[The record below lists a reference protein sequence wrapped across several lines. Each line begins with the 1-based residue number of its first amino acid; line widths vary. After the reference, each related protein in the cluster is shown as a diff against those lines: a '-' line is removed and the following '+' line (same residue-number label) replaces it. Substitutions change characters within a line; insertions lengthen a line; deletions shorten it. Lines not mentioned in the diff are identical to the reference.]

1 MKIAKLAA
9 CVCAILSGLAGPAWA
24 ESFRSEYVVT
34 LFGLPVAR
42 SNFDTTIGES
52 RYSID
57 GSVRS
62 AGFAE
67 FFDDTRGTIK
77 SSGAVGKAG
86 AAPVS
91 YAVDYTTGKKKKR
104 TSIGF
109 AGGSVTSVSNTP
121 PVKKGQPWIEVQP
134 ADLKSVA
141 DPLTVF
147 MIKADSLQSVCS
159 KRLRLF
165 DGEMRNDFVLSP
177 VGETTVETAG
187 YSGPA
192 MTCSIRFVPVS
203 GYRQGKKQI
212 EYLKKNRNMQVT
224 FAPMRQTG
232 FYAPVIAKIGTQIGT
247 VTVRASKFQ

>member
-1 MKIAKLAA
+1 M
-9 CVCAILSGLAGPAWA
+9 LSVVLLTGISGPAAA

-42 SNFDTTIGES
+42 SNFDTTIDA
-52 RYSID
+52 RAYSIN
-57 GSVRS
+57 GNVRS

-67 FFDDTRGTIK
+67 FFDDTKGTIK
-77 SSGAVGKAG
+77 SSGSVGKAG
-86 AAPVS
+86 ATPSA

-104 TSIGF
+104 TNISF

-121 PVKKGQPWIEVQP
+121 PVKKGKPWIEI
-134 ADLKSVA
+134 ADGDLKSVA

-147 MIKADSLQSVCS
+147 MVKAESLQSVCA

-165 DGEMRNDFVLSP
+165 DGEMRNDFVLAP

-247 VTVRASKFQ
+247 VTVRAARFE

>member
-1 MKIAKLAA
+1 MRMTKSAFLVLAMLTG
-9 CVCAILSGLAGPAWA
+9 LSGSAFA

-42 SNFDTTIGES
+42 SNFDTTIDES
-52 RYSID
+52 RFSIN
-57 GSVRS
+57 GTVRS

-67 FFDDTRGTIK
+67 FFDDTKGTIT
-77 SSGAVGKAG
+77 SRGAIGETG
-86 AAPVS
+86 ASPAA
-91 YAVDYTTGKKKKR
+91 YAVDYTTGKKKKLTR
-104 TSIGF
+104 IGF
-109 AGGSVTSVSNTP
+109 AGGAVTSVSNTP
-121 PVKKGQPWIEVQP
+121 PIKKSGKWIEVDE
-134 ADLKSVA
+134 AHLKSVA

-147 MIKADSLQSVCS
+147 MIKSDSLQSVCS

-192 MTCSIRFVPVS
+192 MTCSVRFVPVS

-212 EYLKKNRNMQVT
+212 EYLKKSRNMQVT

-232 FYAPVIAKIGTQIGT
+232 FYAPVIARIGTQIGT

>member
-1 MKIAKLAA
+1 MLKSVALALA
-9 CVCAILSGLAGPAWA
+9 LLAGLAGPVSA

-42 SNFDTTIGES
+42 SNFDTTIDQ
-52 RYSID
+52 RRFSIN
-57 GSVRS
+57 GTVRS

-67 FFDDTRGTIK
+67 FFDDTKGTIR
-77 SSGAVGKAG
+77 SSGAIDEAG
-86 AAPVS
+86 ATPAA
-91 YAVDYTTGKKKKR
+91 YAVDYTTGKKKKLTR
-104 TSIGF
+104 IGF
-109 AGGSVTSVSNTP
+109 DGGAVTSVSNTP
-121 PVKKGQPWIEVQP
+121 PVKKSGNWIDVDP
-134 ADLKSVA
+134 AHLKSVA

-147 MIKADSLQSVCS
+147 MIKSETLQSVCS

-177 VGETTVETAG
+177 VGETTVETDG

-192 MTCSIRFVPVS
+192 MTCAVRFVPVS

-212 EYLKKNRNMQVT
+212 EYLKKNRNMQIT

-247 VTVRASKFQ
+247 VTVRAARFE

>member
-1 MKIAKLAA
+1 MLKSAA
-9 CVCAILSGLAGPAWA
+9 ALFVALVAGLSGPAAA

-34 LFGLPVAR
+34 LYGLPVAR
-42 SNFDTTIGES
+42 STFDTTIEAS
-52 RYSID
+52 RYAIN
-57 GSVRS
+57 GAVRS

-77 SSGAVGKAG
+77 SAGAVGEAG
-86 AAPVS
+86 AAPS
-91 YAVDYTTGKKKKR
+91 AYAVDYTTGKKKKR
-104 TSIGF
+104 TNISF
-109 AGGSVTSVSNTP
+109 AGGSVASVSNTP
-121 PVKKGQPWIEVQP
+121 PVKKGKPWIEVDP
-134 ADLKSVA
+134 AHLKSVA

-177 VGETTVETAG
+177 VGETTIETAG

-232 FYAPVIAKIGTQIGT
+232 FYAPVVAKIGTQIGT
-247 VTVRASKFQ
+247 VTVRAAKFE

>member
-1 MKIAKLAA
+1 MRMPKSAALAL
-9 CVCAILSGLAGPAWA
+9 AILTGFTSPADA

-42 SNFDTTIGES
+42 SNFDTTIDDS
-52 RYSID
+52 RFSIN
-57 GSVRS
+57 GTVRS

-86 AAPVS
+86 ASPAA
-91 YAVDYTTGKKKKR
+91 YAVDYTTGKKKKLTR
-104 TSIGF
+104 IGF

-121 PVKKGQPWIEVQP
+121 PVKKSGNWIEVDP
-134 ADLKSVA
+134 SHLKSVA

-147 MIKADSLQSVCS
+147 MIKSESLQSVCT

-177 VGETTVETAG
+177 VGETVVETAG

-192 MTCSIRFVPVS
+192 MTCAVRFVPVS

-247 VTVRASKFQ
+247 VTVRAARFE

>member
-1 MKIAKLAA
+1 MTKPAAALALA
-9 CVCAILSGLAGPAWA
+9 MLTGLAGTASA

-42 SNFDTTIGES
+42 SNFDTTIDERRFAINGT
-52 RYSID
+52 
-57 GSVRS
+57 VRS

-77 SSGAVGKAG
+77 SSGAIGEAG
-86 AAPVS
+86 ASPAS
-91 YAVDYTTGKKKKR
+91 YAVDYTTGKKKKLTR
-104 TSIGF
+104 IGF
-109 AGGSVTSVSNTP
+109 AGGSVASVSNTP
-121 PVKKGQPWIEVQP
+121 PVKKTGNWIEVDP
-134 ADLKSVA
+134 SHLKSVA

-147 MIKADSLQSVCS
+147 MIKAETLQSVCT

-177 VGETTVETAG
+177 VGETTVETVG

-192 MTCSIRFVPVS
+192 MTCAVRFVPVS

-212 EYLKKNRNMQVT
+212 EYLKKNRNIQVT
-224 FAPMRQTG
+224 FAPMRHTG
-232 FYAPVIAKIGTQIGT
+232 FYAPVVAKIGTQIGT
-247 VTVRASKFQ
+247 VTVRASKFE

>member
-1 MKIAKLAA
+1 MKLLATALVASFALQAGIAR
-9 CVCAILSGLAGPAWA
+9 A
-24 ESFRSEYVVT
+24 ETFKSEYVVT

-42 SNFDTTIGES
+42 SNFDTTIDERRFAINGT
-52 RYSID
+52 
-57 GSVRS
+57 VRS

-86 AAPVS
+86 ALPAA

-104 TSIGF
+104 TNIGF
-109 AGGSVTSVSNTP
+109 AGGVVTSVSNTP
-121 PVKKGQPWIEVQP
+121 PVKKGKPWIEISP

-232 FYAPVIAKIGTQIGT
+232 FFAPVGAKIGTQIGT
-247 VTVRASKFQ
+247 VTVRAARFE